1 MIDVNKMRFWGAD
14 DGGGGGSDGGG
25 EETSPGMAVFEGDT
39 PAQTQPEP
47 AEKLLL
53 NHNSLP
59 VTGPSFVDAS
69 QLAEKFGH
77 VIGQHFQPPPKEMT
91 VQEAK
96 RLLNVWE
103 PTPEWLAKYDNIETR
118 DQAIAEQRDGLIRQ
132 ADTIMRYRMNEMQ
145 QADGS
150 AVWSGGRLHAETGGA
165 GRGVSVRAA
174 LSAVEPAGFEAAAV

>member
-1 MIDVNKMRFWGAD
+1 
-14 DGGGGGSDGGG
+14 
-25 EETSPGMAVFEGDT
+25 MAVFEGDT

-47 AEKLLL
+47 EKAEPPQTPE
-53 NHNSLP
+53 S
-59 VTGPSFVDAS
+59 GPSFVDAS

-103 PTPEWLAKYDNIETR
+103 PTPEWEARYDNIETR

-145 QADGS
+145 QQMDQRYGPVIEYMQRQEAQAGEYRFAQHYPQLNQPGLRPLLFS
-150 AVWSGGRLHAETGGA
+150 VAQSLLANGASLGTKTSFSIRLPRE
-165 GRGVSVRAA
+165 SS
-174 LSAVEPAGFEAAAV
+174 L

>member
-47 AEKLLL
+47 EKAEPPQTPE
-53 NHNSLP
+53 S
-59 VTGPSFVDAS
+59 GPSFVDAS

-103 PTPEWLAKYDNIETR
+103 PTPEWEARYDNIETR
-118 DQAIAEQRDGLIRQ
+118 AQAIAEQRDGLIRQ